1 MEWRANLASGDGLHT
16 VIQVQSHLGGKKS
29 LECAGV
35 RGPRGKECKGLATLQ
50 ITMAGNSPD
59 LSDAEQ
65 RYRHGFETCC
75 SQLSLWGLELK
86 LMRSPE
92 HSTDGPDSS
101 FSSGICQ
108 LEAVE
113 NNLLKPHFLHL

>member
-1 MEWRANLASGDGLHT
+1 MAGGGGLRT

-50 ITMAGNSPD
+50 ITTAGNNPD

-65 RYRHGFETCC
+65 RYRHGFGTCC
-75 SQLSLWGLELK
+75 SQLSLWRMELK

-101 FSSGICQ
+101 FSSGIRQ
-108 LEAVE
+108 WEAVE
-113 NNLLKPHFLHL
+113 DNLLKPHFLHL